1 MTDELKNKDFRAL
14 ALHVTMSMGSA
25 LLIFDFFFK
34 FRNYFKLLKLTA
46 KVFFLLFIFLNIIN
60 HTSVYHP
67 KCLFGMAYL
76 RVISAY
82 LIA

>member
-46 KVFFLLFIFLNIIN
+46 KVFFFTIHILKYNQSYF
-60 HTSVYHP
+60 
-67 KCLFGMAYL
+67 
-76 RVISAY
+76 RVSS
-82 LIA
+82 